1 MPNHIFI
8 SHSSQDDDIVK
19 KLRQSLEL
27 HGQLPWVD
35 SRELSGGDDLQA
47 RIEESICTASHF
59 LVVISLDALGSEWVQ
74 QELRLAQEEARKR
87 NDGYKIISVVLPGV
101 EKGHLR
107 LLFPDEPLHIFIDKG
122 PTALNEAMPKIFAAL
137 GIQLPEDWQE
147 AEVVQVE
154 PVEELIL
161 KLTDP
166 QIKEKD
172 GLRRAR
178 AMAELIYN
186 PADRTSRN
194 VISRRYRFTASLG
207 PLELDEIRWY
217 IERYFQWPV
226 GVFKDRAAKTEANL
240 STWGKAL
247 YKAALSGE
255 SAREPLEAWQNQSGS
270 RRFSVQVDFEPPEGS
285 EEEEIAL
292 FREAATD
299 LLALPWEIMHDVIG
313 YLCQGGKGVPVR
325 RCLPNRQ
332 RTETLRTAL
341 PIRVLLL
348 SPRPE
353 IDKKGKAVSYF
364 DHRSSALPLMQAVE
378 NLGDGIVRVDILRP
392 PTFTALKKALQKA
405 QTSGTPYAVVHF
417 DGHGIYDQRMGL
429 GALCFEAAQESK
441 ALSKRLLDQ
450 VDATE
455 LAAELRQYG
464 VPLMVLDAC
473 QTAKAETDPTSSVAA
488 KLLEQGI
495 GSVVAMS
502 HSVLV
507 ETAHRFVAAFYQGLA
522 EGKRVG
528 DAMLAGQAALYGDRF
543 RGKVMGAGE
552 LEMQDWF
559 VPVLFQDRDDPQLIT
574 SRPGEAAER
583 LGKEQRQLQLGKLPE
598 PPEHSFVGR
607 SRMLLSLERLLEQ
620 ETYAVIRGS
629 GGMGKTAVAV
639 ELSRWLVRCGRFQR
653 AAFVSV
659 EPQNVQDVRGVLD
672 SIGHQLLPKYS
683 AAMYAEQE
691 GDALAL
697 ARQPVE
703 RALRDFPTLILLD
716 NMESVLPDHAGNNPA
731 GTADVTELLEL
742 CQKLLAAS
750 PECRLLFTS
759 RELLPA
765 PFSRAKN
772 TVELG
777 RLNRPEAVQLV
788 EQVMAEHGWQP
799 PASDNAS
806 TPEEVAELVD
816 TVHCHPRA
824 LVLLAREVAN
834 GVRATTE
841 ETTKLM
847 AKLEA
852 ANPGDRENSLY
863 ASVELSLRRLPPEMR
878 ELVQGL
884 AVFHGGGHLA
894 NMAAVLGVET
904 EEMKVVAAML
914 VKVGLVEELE
924 YGYLR
929 LDPALPAYLRLEL
942 NAEQLAELEAAWGEA
957 MSQLVDLLYEEKSKD
972 TILASTLTFLELPNL
987 IALLDCLERKL
998 DTNQPDTQRTCATVQ
1013 LIEQLLPHLNRPQA
1027 LDRAVKLREKATA
1040 LISGWSKASFVANRL
1055 LVKRLLQQGK
1065 FQLAFEKAEEL
1076 LEKAKFVGP
1085 EAYEDADYDLAMAH
1099 WLLGRVL
1106 EARGQVDSALDYFI
1120 QSRKLFEKI
1129 GKDAERMVSAVFSE
1143 IANCFILLGRLKEA
1157 EKRYEEL
1164 INWAEERGEIR
1175 SIVVGKM
1182 QLATVHFYQKK
1193 YGRAFDEY
1201 QESLTAFEHLKEP
1214 VSVATVWHQI
1224 GIVYQEIEQFEQAER
1239 AYSRALEINT
1249 QNSNRIGLADTLNM
1263 LGNLYDDNLHRPE
1276 EAITFYRQSIEISVQ
1291 QKYTLGEG
1299 RARSNIAKSLFQ
1311 IQHYAEARREINRA
1325 IKCKKQIGIAS
1336 ELWISF
1342 YILHNIES
1350 AEGNV
1355 DSAQTAWQDARN
1367 AYLAYRRHGGDAQFS
1382 GGKFA
1387 EQALVL
1393 TAQEKWNEIEE
1404 LLKGLANAPQIPASG
1419 KHMIQLLHKVLNGS
1433 RDLAL
1438 ADDPALD
1445 YDNAAELLF
1454 LMERL
1459 EG

>member
-1 MPNHIFI
+1 MTGGFFSSFCVIIFFKPRNGEDHPMPNHIFI
-8 SHSSQDDDIVK
+8 SHSSKDDNLVK
-19 KLRQSLEL
+19 QLRQSLEL

-35 SRELSGGDDLQA
+35 SRELTGGDDLQV
-47 RIEESICTASHF
+47 RIEESIRTASYF
-59 LVVISLDALGSEWVQ
+59 LVVISMDALNSEWVER
-74 QELRLAQEEARKR
+74 ELEIALDEAEQRE
-87 NDGYKIISVVLPGV
+87 DGYKLIPVLLPGTPMRIFKRFFPGDPLYISVEEGPTGLNEVLP
-101 EKGHLR
+101 
-107 LLFPDEPLHIFIDKG
+107 D
-122 PTALNEAMPKIFAAL
+122 IFAAL
-137 GIQLPEDWQE
+137 GMQLPEDWIK
-147 AEVVQVE
+147 AETVQVE

-172 GLRRAR
+172 GLRRAG

-186 PADRTSRN
+186 PADGKQRN
-194 VISRRYRFTASLG
+194 VTSRRYRFTASLG

-217 IERYFQWPV
+217 IERYYQWPV

-247 YKAALSGE
+247 YKAALSGA
-255 SAREPLEAWQNQSGS
+255 SAREPLEAWQGQSGS

-285 EEEEIAL
+285 EEEEVAL

-299 LLALPWEIMHDVIG
+299 LLALPWEIMHDGIG

-325 RCLPNRQ
+325 RCLPNRT
-332 RTETLRTAL
+332 RTETLRTVL

-353 IDKKGKAVSYF
+353 IDKTGKAVSYF

-378 NLGDGIVRVDILRP
+378 NLGEDIVRVDILRP

-405 QTSGTPYAVVHF
+405 QASGTPYAVVHF

-441 ALSKRLLDQ
+441 KLSKRLLDQ
-450 VDATE
+450 VDAAE

-528 DAMLAGQAALYGDRF
+528 DAMLAGQVALYGDRF

-672 SIGHQLLPKYS
+672 SIGRQLLPRYS
-683 AAMYAEQE
+683 AVMYAEQE

-703 RALRDFPTLILLD
+703 RALRENPTLILLD
-716 NMESVLPDHAGNNPA
+716 NMESVLPDYAGDNPA

-765 PFSRAKN
+765 PFGRAKN

-777 RLNRPEAVQLV
+777 RLDKNEAVQLV
-788 EQVMAEHGWQP
+788 EQVMAEHGWEP
-799 PASDNAS
+799 PTSDNAS

-841 ETTKLM
+841 NVAKLM
-847 AKLEA
+847 ADLEA
-852 ANPGDRENSLY
+852 ANPGDPENSLY

-878 ELVQGL
+878 EQVKGL
-884 AVFHGGGHLA
+884 AVFHGGGRLA
-894 NMAAVLGVET
+894 NMAAVLGIAT
-904 EEMKVVAAML
+904 EEAKVLAAQL
-914 VKVGLVEELE
+914 INVGLAEEQE
-924 YGYLR
+924 YEYLR
-929 LDPALPAYLRLEL
+929 LDPALPTYLHLGQSE
-942 NAEQLAELEAAWGEA
+942 AKLAELEK
-957 MSQLVDLLYEEKSKD
+957 V
-972 TILASTLTFLELPNL
+972 
-987 IALLDCLERKL
+987 
-998 DTNQPDTQRTCATVQ
+998 
-1013 LIEQLLPHLNRPQA
+1013 
-1027 LDRAVKLREKATA
+1027 
-1040 LISGWSKASFVANRL
+1040 
-1055 LVKRLLQQGK
+1055 
-1065 FQLAFEKAEEL
+1065 
-1076 LEKAKFVGP
+1076 
-1085 EAYEDADYDLAMAH
+1085 
-1099 WLLGRVL
+1099 
-1106 EARGQVDSALDYFI
+1106 
-1120 QSRKLFEKI
+1120 
-1129 GKDAERMVSAVFSE
+1129 
-1143 IANCFILLGRLKEA
+1143 
-1157 EKRYEEL
+1157 
-1164 INWAEERGEIR
+1164 WAG
-1175 SIVVGKM
+1175 V
-1182 QLATVHFYQKK
+1182 
-1193 YGRAFDEY
+1193 
-1201 QESLTAFEHLKEP
+1201 
-1214 VSVATVWHQI
+1214 
-1224 GIVYQEIEQFEQAER
+1224 
-1239 AYSRALEINT
+1239 
-1249 QNSNRIGLADTLNM
+1249 
-1263 LGNLYDDNLHRPE
+1263 
-1276 EAITFYRQSIEISVQ
+1276 
-1291 QKYTLGEG
+1291 
-1299 RARSNIAKSLFQ
+1299 
-1311 IQHYAEARREINRA
+1311 
-1325 IKCKKQIGIAS
+1325 
-1336 ELWISF
+1336 
-1342 YILHNIES
+1342 
-1350 AEGNV
+1350 
-1355 DSAQTAWQDARN
+1355 
-1367 AYLAYRRHGGDAQFS
+1367 
-1382 GGKFA
+1382 
-1387 EQALVL
+1387 
-1393 TAQEKWNEIEE
+1393 
-1404 LLKGLANAPQIPASG
+1404 
-1419 KHMIQLLHKVLNGS
+1419 MIQLVLYLYQHISQNS
-1433 RDLAL
+1433 VMAFCLSC
-1438 ADDPALD
+1438 PT
-1445 YDNAAELLF
+1445 
-1454 LMERL
+1454 
-1459 EG
+1459 